1 MGTEHYAFPAEY
13 RVGRWVVATK
23 EISSR
28 IPTGA
33 GGYIVHRSHKH
44 GEDYI
49 EVQFIGSP
57 EHRVTVTAS
66 SQKRI
71 GYVKLVE
78 ATGQSKFKVGD
89 WPAPEKPP
97 VGAWVRAKTSFGSDG
112 GPVDAGHGGYVISN
126 DGPVVVLLVGR
137 REIWM
142 TPASFRKYFRV
153 ATNEAEATGQSKF
166 KVGDWVRS
174 KRAISATISAEVYRR
189 RLVPLPEP
197 GTGGYV
203 TAIELGPFGSELVT
217 VAFVGRKWKMSFD
230 VDEVDDYIEHAVDE
244 AVTVRIPHTQVVH
257 HTNPSKLASACRKS
271 ALAWKDHTCAAAYIS
286 KFGKVVLAYSADGE
300 LVAGW
305 NPVSR
310 KWIHAVSNKP
320 IIYKTVKE
328 RADKVLPQVTS

>member
-1 MGTEHYAFPAEY
+1 MNNLVSEGSGDLWGLGTEHYAFPAEY

-89 WPAPEKPP
+89 W
-97 VGAWVRAKTSFGSDG
+97 
-112 GPVDAGHGGYVISN
+112 
-126 DGPVVVLLVGR
+126 
-137 REIWM
+137 
-142 TPASFRKYFRV
+142 
-153 ATNEAEATGQSKF
+153 
-166 KVGDWVRS
+166 VRS
-174 KRAISATISAEVYRR
+174 KRAISATISAEVRFYRR

-203 TAIELGPFGSELVT
+203 TAIEPGPFGSELVT
-217 VAFVGRKWKMSFD
+217 VTFVGCKWKMSFD